1 MKPAPLEYLA
11 AATTEEALAAL
22 ARFEADARL
31 LAGGQSLVP
40 LLSMRLVRPTAVIDI
55 SRRLLV
61 DFLRH
66 ELQLHGTHVGCE
78 QGVCG
83 ACTVLLD
90 GEPVKS
96 CLMLAPQAQGRSITT
111 VEGLAGRGDLHPVQ
125 QAFRDAHALQCGYC
139 TPGFLLG
146 AVALANRG
154 MTLEGAA
161 LREEL
166 AGNLCRCTGYQNI
179 VEAVERY
186 LRQAAALRHDG

>member
-1 MKPAPLEYLA
+1 MTAR
-11 AATTEEALAAL
+11 TTVMITVNGRAYERVVE
-22 ARFEADARL
+22 
-31 LAGGQSLVP
+31 
-40 LLSMRLVRPTAVIDI
+40 

-66 ELQLHGTHVGCE
+66 ELQLLGTHVGCE

-96 CLMLAPQAQGRSITT
+96 CLMLAPQAHGHAITT
-111 VEGLAGRGDLHPVQ
+111 VESLAGSGELHPVQ
-125 QAFRDAHALQCGYC
+125 EAFRDAHALQCGYC
-139 TPGFLLG
+139 TPGFLLA
-146 AVALANRG
+146 AVALGNRG
-154 MTLEGAA
+154 VVLEGAA

-186 LRQAAALRHDG
+186 LRQAAHARRDG

>member
-1 MKPAPLEYLA
+1 MTAR
-11 AATTEEALAAL
+11 TTVMITVNGRAYERVVE
-22 ARFEADARL
+22 
-31 LAGGQSLVP
+31 
-40 LLSMRLVRPTAVIDI
+40 

-66 ELQLHGTHVGCE
+66 ELQLLGTHVGCE

-96 CLMLAPQAQGRSITT
+96 CLMLAPQAHGHAITT
-111 VEGLAGRGDLHPVQ
+111 VESLAGSGQLHPVQ

-139 TPGFLLG
+139 TPGFLLA

-154 MTLEGAA
+154 LTLEGAA

-179 VEAVERY
+179 VEAVERD
-186 LRQAAALRHDG
+186 LRQAAHARRDG

>member
-1 MKPAPLEYLA
+1 
-11 AATTEEALAAL
+11 
-22 ARFEADARL
+22 
-31 LAGGQSLVP
+31 
-40 LLSMRLVRPTAVIDI
+40 
-55 SRRLLV
+55 
-61 DFLRH
+61 
-66 ELQLHGTHVGCE
+66 
-78 QGVCG
+78 
-83 ACTVLLD
+83 VLLD

-111 VEGLAGRGDLHPVQ
+111 VEGLAERGELHPVQ

-154 MTLEGAA
+154 VALEGAA

-186 LRQAAALRHDG
+186 LRQTAAGRRDG